1 MRGKRE
7 KRELHTVG
15 SADAWIGT
23 VCPNCTNDPLPGRD
37 FFAAG
42 EIFLS
47 RLATLQVV
55 LCGMDRF
62 HNLYLR
68 MRLQQALPLLLV
80 AYLRCR

>member
-1 MRGKRE
+1 M
-7 KRELHTVG
+7 HG
-15 SADAWIGT
+15 SGRSVQTAQMI
-23 VCPNCTNDPLPGRD
+23 PSPGRD
-37 FFAAG
+37 FLAAG

-68 MRLQQALPLLLV
+68 MRPQSRHYFWWLALI
-80 AYLRCR
+80 